1 MFGDLFEEEDDFSFL
16 SNDRGTKGK
25 RTRARPSELMEP
37 RGPTKLS
44 GIRNQGGTCYL
55 NSLLQTLLF
64 TPEFREALFSL
75 GPEDLGSLEKKDD
88 PHAKVRI
95 IPLQLQRL
103 FAQLLLV
110 NQQAASTTALTD
122 SFGWSDSEETRQHDV
137 QELNRILFCA
147 LESSLVC
154 TSGHDLI
161 NRLYHGIVVNKI
173 VCKECD
179 NISERQED
187 FLDLTVAVKDTSS
200 LEEALYNIYV
210 EEEVF
215 DDDNLYRCSACN
227 TLVRAAKSAKL
238 RKLPPFLTFSL
249 LRFNFDFVKCERYKE
264 TNRYTFPL
272 RINLKP
278 FCEQGE
284 MDESQLEYEL
294 FSVIIHK
301 GGCYGGHYHA
311 YIKDVDQLGDWPC
324 ALLKEEIKSEEL
336 ENKIQE
342 PKIPPVME
350 EPLSVLRTLILKEES
365 SSISIDHLGQKLL
378 LEKSTSWNKLYR
390 KQHGAI
396 RKFLQDHPLVFLL
409 TSDGNRVSL
418 CPSDKTLPLKGNA
431 PVAEVTNATPSL
443 HIQPDPGIVP
453 EQLKDS
459 SSQWFDFNDSSV
471 QPITEEDIKKQFQGK
486 ESAYMLFYRQSQL
499 QRPLEARQNPRYKVP
514 QYLLEEMYAANLE
527 LEAKRAEPVAEIN
540 LLELKLHLGNHYMF
554 DCGAVH
560 PASSRTDSV
569 LDFTID
575 QSKTLGDLRYDV
587 YQLLGF
593 WDEDVVLSVAK
604 SLPAGLHLYQ
614 TLNGDDLPLSTFDL
628 ADGTDIF
635 VWNGKEVGGVAIQTG
650 EAVEPLVLSILH
662 PTESGR
668 SLHGS
673 RFRESQQVFAGNA
686 ELGSVREALATTL
699 QADRVTLCYPVG
711 SGGKDAETWN
721 FFPEADMNRSIR
733 SLGLRDGS
741 AILVLDADCIDQSFV
756 NIEGK
761 NSTVSGYDN
770 RWFQVQ
776 NFCKSKTVGQQV
788 RIQVTADMMMSDIK
802 MKAIQDL
809 QVDDEI
815 GDGSDI
821 CLRPIDKNGKFLPP
835 VGDSITVDEAHVRM
849 RSSLGLCV
857 GQAPSST
864 QLFLYFVMGSD
875 VQEGPE
881 LEILVEETVSV
892 KECLEMMLAKA
903 GLSGDDGWHLRKMD
917 WCYEASEPLDE
928 VMASLKELKICS
940 GDTLVVTE
948 GRLPPKGF
956 LNLPIWLYQPSTL
969 STQLRCAQGHLN
981 QLSSK
986 MATLRASPAGDAP
999 DLEHTETELSYGG
1012 DLEIPLESSLEDLKT
1027 QVMTL
1032 PSFQHLIIPSPY
1044 FLRVWTLENKR
1055 LGRLLRSQQQQQL
1068 SDYRLGSQPEIC
1080 VQVLLE
1086 EERLGSADLLLHV
1099 QMKIPGHREYYPAID
1114 MVWDISREC
1123 TARSLRQRVAAVYS
1137 LPAEKLELAK
1147 HLPDKFEWVPI
1158 SSWTQQVSKRKKKR
1172 KLESMQREPYHLKD
1186 GDTIGV
1192 QNLLL
1197 DEKTDFSTA
1206 EDDAGKEKLRALTAT
1221 AQRSCT
1227 GNRAQKGET
1236 DGKKGA
1242 RARKPEVAL
1251 SINVGVFR

>member
-1 MFGDLFEEEDDFSFL
+1 MFGDLFEEEGDFSFL
-16 SNDRGTKGK
+16 SNEGGTKGE
-25 RTRARPSELMEP
+25 RARSRHPELMEP

-110 NQQAASTTALTD
+110 NQQAASTTDLTN
-122 SFGWSDSEETRQHDV
+122 SFGWGDNEETRQHDV

-173 VCKECD
+173 VCKNCG

-200 LEEALYNIYV
+200 LEEALYSIYV

-264 TNRYTFPL
+264 THRYTFPL
-272 RINLKP
+272 RIDLKP

-284 MDESQLEYEL
+284 LDESQLEYEL

-311 YIKDVDQLGDWPC
+311 YIKDVDLLGDWHC
-324 ALLKEEIKSEEL
+324 ALEKEETKSEESA
-336 ENKIQE
+336 KKVQE
-342 PKIPPVME
+342 PKIAPVME
-350 EPLSVLRTLILKEES
+350 EPLSLLTTLIEKEES
-365 SSISIDHLGQKLL
+365 SGISIDHLGQKLL
-378 LEKSTSWNKLYR
+378 LEKGTSWNKLYR
-390 KQHGAI
+390 NQHGAI
-396 RKFLQDHPLVFLL
+396 RKFLQDHPSVFLL

-418 CPSDKTLPLKGNA
+418 CPSDRTLPFKGNV
-431 PVAEVTNATPSL
+431 PVAEVANTTPSL
-443 HIQPDPGIVP
+443 YIQQDLGSVP
-453 EQLKDS
+453 EQLRDS
-459 SSQWFDFNDSSV
+459 VSHWFDFNDSSV

-499 QRPLEARQNPRYKVP
+499 RRPLDARQNPQYRMP
-514 QYLLEEMYAANLE
+514 QHLLEEMNAANLE
-527 LEAKRAEPVAEIN
+527 LEAKRAEPVTEIT
-540 LLELKLHLGNHYMF
+540 LLELQLHLGNHYIY
-554 DCGAVH
+554 DGGALH
-560 PASSRTDSV
+560 PASTRTDSI

-575 QSKTLGDLRYDV
+575 QSKTLGDLRYSV

-593 WDEDVVLSVAK
+593 WDDDVVLSVAK

-614 TLNGDDLPLSTFDL
+614 ALNGDDLPLSTFDL
-628 ADGTDIF
+628 APGTDIF

-650 EAVEPLVLSILH
+650 EAAEPLVLSILH
-662 PTESGR
+662 PAESGR
-668 SLHGS
+668 ALHGP

-686 ELGSVREALATTL
+686 ELGSVREALAASL
-699 QADRVTLCYPVG
+699 RADRVTLCYPLG
-711 SGGKDAETWN
+711 SGDKDADTWN
-721 FFPEADMNRSIR
+721 LFPEADMNRSIK

-741 AILVLDADCIDQSFV
+741 AILVLDADRIDQSFV

-761 NSTVSGYDN
+761 NSTVPGYDN
-770 RWFQVQ
+770 RWFQIQ
-776 NFCKSKTVGQQV
+776 NFCKSKTEGQQV

-802 MKAIQDL
+802 IKAIQDL
-809 QVDDEI
+809 HVEDEI
-815 GDGSDI
+815 GDASDI

-835 VGDSITVDEAHVRM
+835 VGDCLTVEEAHVRM

-881 LEILVEETVSV
+881 LEILVEETISV
-892 KECLEMMLAKA
+892 TECLQMMLAKA
-903 GLSGDDGWHLRKMD
+903 GLSGDGGWHLRKMD
-917 WCYEASEPLDE
+917 WCYEAGEPLDE
-928 VMASLKELKICS
+928 AVASLKELKICS

-956 LNLPIWLYQPSTL
+956 LKVPIWLYQPL
-969 STQLRCAQGHLN
+969 SLPAELGGAQGHLN
-981 QLSSK
+981 QLTK
-986 MATLRASPAGDAP
+986 KIATMRTSPAGDAP
-999 DLEHTETELSYGG
+999 DLKHTEMELSYGG

-1032 PSFQHLIIPSPY
+1032 PSFQHLNIPSPY

-1055 LGRLLRSQQQQQL
+1055 LARLLRSHQQQEL
-1068 SDYRLGSQPEIC
+1068 SDYRLGSRPEIC
-1080 VQVLLE
+1080 AQVLLE
-1086 EERLGSADLLLHV
+1086 EERLGSADLLLRV
-1099 QMKIPGHREYYPAID
+1099 QMKVPGHREYYPAID

-1123 TARSLRQRVAAVYS
+1123 TARSLRQQVAAVYS

-1147 HLPDKFEWVPI
+1147 HLPEKFEWMPI
-1158 SSWTQQVSKRKKKR
+1158 SNWTQQVSKRKKKR
-1172 KLESMQREPYHLKD
+1172 KLESLQREPYHLKD

-1197 DEKTDFSTA
+1197 EEKTDFSTA
-1206 EDDAGKEKLRALTAT
+1206 EDDAGKEKLRALTAA
-1221 AQRSCT
+1221 AQRSCA
-1227 GNRAQKGET
+1227 GNRAQKGEA

-1242 RARKPEVAL
+1242 RVRKPEVAL